1 MLLLNQPKPTA
12 RPGATTENAEI
23 ASTSDFFEACGGD
36 QPIRLTVFDPQ
47 GSDVDCH
54 HFERPF
60 VLIGNSKDCDLQLV
74 HPDVADRHIYLQM
87 IDGRV
92 AWFRIPR
99 PSESTPANRP
109 EELEFLTD
117 GETIEVGPFQVK
129 LDASDFP
136 GPEQLLPADSP
147 GAECPKVRLEFVNS
161 AKRRSKAKAIEL
173 DQRVTLLGRGSN
185 CHVRLSHNNVSR
197 VHCGLIVTP
206 GGLWVVDLLS
216 RLGTVVER
224 QQVTFRRIA
233 DNDELLIGKYRV
245 RVRVDHKPE
254 PDALPTSAADQVTA
268 LTSLGQLPVA
278 IPSVAVPAIDATREP
293 AAVPT
298 GHFSEKFVM
307 SLVQQFAAMQ
317 MDTFSQMNQIV
328 TGMMESLSNTHQEHL
343 ALVREE
349 LARVD
354 DLSREMQELRLQL
367 AAAPTAPQIA
377 DAQTTETPPV
387 ETSSTKVP
395 GEGAVAIPEPVP
407 INIARKSMPQQPVE
421 APSVEPSAAMP
432 TEAESSETRSQRERQ
447 FDASVNSLDIVQR
460 LGELDRER
468 SKGWQKILN
477 LMSGAS
483 SN

>member
-1 MLLLNQPKPTA
+1 M
-12 RPGATTENAEI
+12 
-23 ASTSDFFEACGGD
+23 
-36 QPIRLTVFDPQ
+36 
-47 GSDVDCH
+47 
-54 HFERPF
+54 
-60 VLIGNSKDCDLQLV
+60 
-74 HPDVADRHIYLQM
+74 
-87 IDGRV
+87 
-92 AWFRIPR
+92 
-99 PSESTPANRP
+99 
-109 EELEFLTD
+109 
-117 GETIEVGPFQVK
+117 
-129 LDASDFP
+129 
-136 GPEQLLPADSP
+136 
-147 GAECPKVRLEFVNS
+147 
-161 AKRRSKAKAIEL
+161 
-173 DQRVTLLGRGSN
+173 TLLGRGSN
-185 CHVRLSHNNVSR
+185 CHVRLSHSNVSR

-245 RVRVDHKPE
+245 RVRVDHKPD
-254 PDALPTSAADQVTA
+254 PDALPTSATNEVTA

-278 IPSVAVPAIDATREP
+278 IPSVAVPAIDETREP

-298 GHFSEKFVM
+298 GQFSEKFVM

-367 AAAPTAPQIA
+367 AAEPTAPQIA
-377 DAQTTETPPV
+377 HVQATETPPV
-387 ETSSTKVP
+387 ETSSTKAP

-407 INIARKSMPQQPVE
+407 INIARESMPQQPVE

-432 TEAESSETRSQRERQ
+432 TQAEVSETHSQRERQ